1 MKLEALRRDRTVA
14 HRGQEGRGPA
24 GGVQEFDKNH
34 VPTTRKCPK
43 TVRVYTLVY
52 TFMGRKVRK

>member
-1 MKLEALRRDRTVA
+1 MKCSAKIAQLLI
-14 HRGQEGRGPA
+14 EGKKGVDLQA
-24 GGVQEFDKNH
+24 AVQEFDKNH

-52 TFMGRKVRK
+52 TFMGREVRK